1 MARLCQQHPDRA
13 KEIRRPA
20 EAVDATPRDVRTRTD
35 AALGA
40 NATAEVKPGDRIGP
54 FMILAEIGHG
64 GMGSVF
70 LAEQKEPVQRRVAL
84 KVIKLGMDTR
94 GVLARFEAERQ
105 ALARMD
111 HPHIARVFEA
121 GATAAG
127 RPYFAMEYVKG
138 VPITRYCDDQKLSL
152 DERLRLF
159 QQVCSGVQ
167 HAHGKGVIHRDLT
180 PNNVLVMLQD
190 GKPSAKI
197 IDFGLARATDHRLTE
212 KTVFTEQGVILGT
225 PEYMSPEQAG
235 LDALDVDVRSDVYTL
250 GVLLYE
256 LLTGRLPFEAKEL
269 RAAGYDAMCKTIR
282 ESDPPR
288 PSTKV
293 TTAQGG
299 TNAAAKLRR
308 TDAGTLL
315 RRLRGDLDWVV
326 MKCLEKDRTRR
337 YETASEL
344 AADVQRHLDHEPVLA
359 HAPSAAYRLA
369 RFARRYRG
377 RLLATAGVFVALVG
391 GLGLAIYFW
400 RDAAAQAGIAL
411 ALCRTPS

>member
-1 MARLCQQHPDRA
+1 MESRPPLPEPFESELTRLLDGPEEEFWPGVARLCQQHPALA
-13 KEIRRPA
+13 KEIRRVA
-20 EAVDATPRDVRTRTD
+20 EAIEASGRSERTRAD
-35 AALGA
+35 AGVSAPA
-40 NATAEVKPGDRIGP
+40 VIAEVNPGDQVGP
-54 FMILAEIGHG
+54 FTVLAEIGHG

-70 LAEQKEPVQRRVAL
+70 LAEQKAPVQRRVAL

-111 HPHIARVFEA
+111 HPHIAKVFEA
-121 GATAAG
+121 GATPQG

-138 VPITRYCDDQKLSL
+138 VPITRYCDDHKLSL

-190 GKPSAKI
+190 GKPAAKI
-197 IDFGLARATDHRLTE
+197 IDFGLARATDHKLTE

-235 LDALDVDVRSDVYTL
+235 LDALDVDIRSDVYTL
-250 GVLLYE
+250 GVVLYE
-256 LLTGRLPFEAKEL
+256 LLTSRLPFEAKDL
-269 RAAGYDAMCKTIR
+269 RAAGYDGMCKTIR
-282 ESDPPR
+282 EQDPPR

-299 TNAAAKLRR
+299 TEGAAKLRR
-308 TDAGTLL
+308 TDAGSLL

-326 MKCLEKDRTRR
+326 MRCLEKDQIGR
-337 YETASEL
+337 
-344 AADVQRHLDHEPVLA
+344 A
-359 HAPSAAYRLA
+359 H
-369 RFARRYRG
+369 
-377 RLLATAGVFVALVG
+377 V
-391 GLGLAIYFW
+391 
-400 RDAAAQAGIAL
+400 
-411 ALCRTPS
+411 

>member
-1 MARLCQQHPDRA
+1 MDRPPLPEPFESELTRLLDGPDEGFWAGVAKLCQQHPDQ
-13 KEIRRPA
+13 EVQIRRLA
-20 EAVDATPRDVRTRTD
+20 EAIDATPRAEPTATFTPPAAQTDTVDVK
-35 AALGA
+35 A
-40 NATAEVKPGDRIGP
+40 GDRIGP
-54 FMILAEIGHG
+54 FAILSEIGHG

-70 LAEQKEPVQRRVAL
+70 LAEQKKPVHRRVAL

-138 VPITRYCDDQKLSL
+138 MPITRYCDDQKLSL

-282 ESDPPR
+282 ESDPQR

-326 MKCLEKDRTRR
+326 MKL
-337 YETASEL
+337 SL
-344 AADVQRHLDHEPVLA
+344 IH
-359 HAPSAAYRLA
+359 
-369 RFARRYRG
+369 
-377 RLLATAGVFVALVG
+377 
-391 GLGLAIYFW
+391 I
-400 RDAAAQAGIAL
+400 
-411 ALCRTPS
+411 